1 MSETDKKEKK
11 LAEAVGRAMMARDRA
26 SQALGMELIKIGPGH
41 ARLRMRVRGDMLNG
55 HGTCHGGFLF
65 TLADSAFAFACNA
78 GNEVTVALACQISFV
93 APAKEGDLLEAEA
106 IQKAGGGRTGVYDV
120 EVRNGQGALV
130 AVFRGNAYRTRGSV
144 IETEEEPSCR

>member
-1 MSETDKKEKK
+1 MSGTDKKQQ

-26 SQALGMELIKIGPGH
+26 SQALGMELMEIGPGH

-65 TLADSAFAFACNA
+65 SLADSAFAFACNA
-78 GNEVTVALACQISFV
+78 RNEVTVALACQISFV
-93 APAKEGDLLEAEA
+93 APAEEGDLLEAEA
-106 IQKAGGGRTGVYDV
+106 VEKAAGGRTGVFDV
-120 EVRNGQGALV
+120 EVRNAQGALI

-144 IETEEEPSCR
+144 METEDEPPST